1 MISVSFLDS
10 KNFNE
15 NVAVK
20 VAEGN
25 SDMDK
30 FLNLHHC
37 LTLYATL
44 DNADA
49 LMFNNSVNIRSY
61 FSKMYFPAMKKKLLV
76 PIIELQC

>member
-1 MISVSFLDS
+1 
-10 KNFNE
+10 
-15 NVAVK
+15 
-20 VAEGN
+20 
-25 SDMDK
+25 MDK

-49 LMFNNSVNIRSY
+49 LIFNNSVNIRSK
-61 FSKMYFPAMKKKLLV
+61 FRKFASGFQKKLLV